1 MKRKESNLIDKF
13 REVDGLK
20 KILIISGN
28 LYVGGA
34 EKVARDIALLAD
46 REKYTF
52 DYLVYG
58 DTVGAYEAPLEAVG
72 CRIFHLPQPREGF
85 FRHFRDLRKLM
96 KAGGYYA
103 VHGHTMF
110 SSGWAMLAAKICGV
124 PVRVCHSHSALANG
138 SGFVKSVYEQ
148 IMRLLILTCSTDLVA
163 CGIKAGQ
170 RLYGRTAFEKRG
182 KLILNGIDI
191 PAFAYDPDKR
201 ESIRHALHAEDQWI
215 IGHVGHLAGVKNQR
229 FLLELM
235 PLLLA
240 SNPRALLLLLGEGD
254 DRPMLEEKIRE
265 MGLQDR
271 VILTGNVTNVAE
283 YLSAMDVFAFPSLY
297 EGLPLSILEVQANG
311 LPCVISDTVPED
323 VFLTDLIHPL
333 SLSAPQEEWVDKICT
348 LERNQPEGYN
358 QVLRSSDYAV
368 EKAMEKI
375 YRIYEKADKND

>member
-46 REKYTF
+46 REKYSF

-72 CRIFHLPQPREGF
+72 CRIFHLPQPKEGF
-85 FRHFRDLRKLM
+85 FRHFRDLQKLM
-96 KAGGYYA
+96 KAEGYYA

-110 SSGWAMLAAKICGV
+110 SCGWAMLAAKICGV
-124 PVRVCHSHSALANG
+124 PVRVCHSHSALADGN
-138 SGFVKSVYEQ
+138 GFVKSVYEQ
-148 IMRLLILTCSTDLVA
+148 LMRLLILTCATDLVA
-163 CGIKAGQ
+163 CGVKAGR
-170 RLYGRTAFEKRG
+170 RLYGERAFESRG
-182 KLILNGIDI
+182 QLILNGIDVA
-191 PAFAYDPDKR
+191 AFGYDPEKR
-201 ESIRHALHAEDQWI
+201 NAIRKSLHAENCRI
-215 IGHVGHLAGVKNQR
+215 IGHVGHLAGVKNQK
-229 FLLELM
+229 FLLEMM
-235 PLLLA
+235 PALLERC
-240 SNPRALLLLLGEGD
+240 PRSLLLLLGEGD

-271 VILTGNVTNVAE
+271 VILTGNVSNVAD
-283 YLSAMDVFAFPSLY
+283 YLSAMDVFVFPSLY

-333 SLSAPQEEWVDKICT
+333 SLSAPQEDWVDKICT
-348 LERNQPEGYN
+348 LERNRPEGYN
-358 QVLRSSDYAV
+358 QALRSSDYAV

-375 YRIYEKADKND
+375 YTIYGG